1 MASSE
6 VICKSSFGFSTIC
19 KIADLS
25 PPELSSDFKFSCSS
39 LSLVQFFFSFFYYSY
54 TYRAKTTIPLFCS
67 TLQVFFINFLKFT
80 IILFNKCNLRNS
92 ISSTHCES
100 FFRMIDKQNFNN
112 SSLIIIN

>member
-39 LSLVQFFFSFFYYSY
+39 LSLVQFFL
-54 TYRAKTTIPLFCS
+54 A
-67 TLQVFFINFLKFT
+67 FFITVIPIEPKPPSPCFVVPYKSFL
-80 IILFNKCNLRNS
+80 
-92 ISSTHCES
+92 ST
-100 FFRMIDKQNFNN
+100 F
-112 SSLIIIN
+112 